1 MHELLFFPPGR
12 SVSPSAVLVQFLF
25 SVLSC
30 WGLQQLGL
38 RAIGVLG
45 FPGCFVLQL
54 FFFSLKVLFVHYD
67 AIFIY
72 ENQNIR
78 EELGCRIEKFEVLL
92 VVEVGDFLI
101 QLALF

>member
-1 MHELLFFPPGR
+1 M
-12 SVSPSAVLVQFLF
+12 
-25 SVLSC
+25 
-30 WGLQQLGL
+30 
-38 RAIGVLG
+38 
-45 FPGCFVLQL
+45 QL
-54 FFFSLKVLFVHYD
+54 FFFSLKVLFVHYE

-78 EELGCRIEKFEVLL
+78 EELGRRIEKFEVLL